1 MEQRNLPRGVN
12 ILQESEEVSSTDE
25 GALSNIPEET
35 ETETETENETG
46 TGTEEIEEHIF
57 TQGESVT
64 EDTLLY

>member
-1 MEQRNLPRGVN
+1 MR
-12 ILQESEEVSSTDE
+12 EVSSTDE
-25 GALSNIPEET
+25 GALSNIPEETET